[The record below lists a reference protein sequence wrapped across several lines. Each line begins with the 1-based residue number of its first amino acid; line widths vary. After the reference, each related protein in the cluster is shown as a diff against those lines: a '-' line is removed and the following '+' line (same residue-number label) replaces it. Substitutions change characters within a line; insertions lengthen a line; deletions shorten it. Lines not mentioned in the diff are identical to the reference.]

1 MMTWRKKEATKR
13 RVIING
19 KRNAWEK
26 FIPNLNPRKGQ
37 KELWAFTKTMTGRSF
52 NNSAAGQ
59 DFLSSSGYR
68 ITDSKENANLLFD
81 SILDKRNA
89 NQSTKNEIKTSIEKA
104 LNPTNRNPLN
114 STITKDEVNRALTKL
129 KSKAVGP
136 DSIHNQMLAN
146 LSPDNRD
153 YMRHLFNLLL
163 HHGFAPQAWKE
174 ATIIPILKPN
184 KQPDDPLSYRPISLT
199 SCLSKIMERIFNYRI
214 NWHLETRNLLQ
225 PTQAGFR
232 PNRSTIDQII
242 SLENDVMTG
251 FSNKLPAYAVFLDIA
266 KAFARTS
273 TNGVLFKLGN
283 LGINGNKLK
292 WIKSFLTGRTAKV
305 RVGNQLSDPR
315 NLTNCVP

>member
-37 KELWAFTKTMTGRSF
+37 KELWALGLASLW
-52 NNSAAGQ
+52 AVQ
-59 DFLSSSGYR
+59 PLLSNPGSR
-68 ITDSKENANLLFD
+68 ITDLKEKADLLID
-81 SILDKRNA
+81 SILEKRNA

-199 SCLSKIMERIFNYRI
+199 SCLSKIM
-214 NWHLETRNLLQ
+214 
-225 PTQAGFR
+225 
-232 PNRSTIDQII
+232 
-242 SLENDVMTG
+242 
-251 FSNKLPAYAVFLDIA
+251 K
-266 KAFARTS
+266 
-273 TNGVLFKLGN
+273 
-283 LGINGNKLK
+283 
-292 WIKSFLTGRTAKV
+292 
-305 RVGNQLSDPR
+305 
-315 NLTNCVP
+315 